1 MSSPP
6 CVDIAIVN
14 YFSARDVG
22 RCLQRLGPWRHGTIW
37 LIDNSHD
44 AAEAAALQQL
54 AGCLEWVRLVDA
66 GGNLGF
72 GRACNLAFERS
83 RSELFLLLNPD
94 AQAAPADLLVLAQAL
109 RDDPGLGA
117 VSPRMYW
124 NEARTFLLPEAFPQT
139 PWSAVAQVLAL
150 RFRGLTRQAARR
162 YLARQRRQMAAAAP
176 FDVGFLAGA
185 VMMVRRAAVAAAG
198 GLFDPAYFMFY
209 EDADLSLRLRRSGW
223 RLAVAPAAA
232 AVHEY
237 RHKAFKADMMARS
250 RDRYYRQCYPAFHA
264 LTGGLLRV
272 DRLARPVPPGWFDQS
287 AGRCRTLAE
296 FAGAT
301 AGAGVLALS
310 PSMSMMPA
318 LFRPAGQ
325 AGPLTP
331 AEWQLLEPAQYVAL
345 MQDAAAGALP
355 RWVHFERLP

>member
-1 MSSPP
+1 MSWLPAI
-6 CVDIAIVN
+6 DIAIVN

-22 RCLQRLGPWRHGTIW
+22 RCLERLGRWDHGTVW
-37 LIDNSHD
+37 LIDNSSDH
-44 AAEAAALQQL
+44 AEAAEVQQL
-54 AGCLEWVRLVDA
+54 AARRPWVRLIDA

-83 RSELFLLLNPD
+83 SSELFLLLNPD
-94 AQAAPADLLVLAQAL
+94 AQATPADLLTLAQAL
-109 RDDPGLGA
+109 RDDPRLGA

-139 PWSAVAQVLAL
+139 PWTALAQVLAF
-150 RFRGLTRQAARR
+150 RFRALTRQAAHR
-162 YLARQRRQMAAAAP
+162 YLARQRRRMAAAAT

-185 VMMVRRAAVAAAG
+185 VMMVRREAVDSAG
-198 GLFDPAYFMFY
+198 GLFDPCYFMFY
-209 EDADLSLRLRRSGW
+209 EDSDLSLRLRRSGW
-223 RLAVAPAAA
+223 RVAIVPAAA

-237 RHKAFKADMMARS
+237 RHKAFKADLMARS
-250 RDRYYRQCYPAFHA
+250 RDEYYRRRYPAFHA
-264 LTGGLLRV
+264 LTAALARV

-287 AGRCRTLAE
+287 AGSCRTLAE
-296 FAGAT
+296 FARAT

-318 LFRPAGQ
+318 LFRPDRAR
-325 AGPLTP
+325 PLSP
-331 AEWQLLEPAQYVAL
+331 EEWQLLEPAQYVAL
-345 MQDAAAGALP
+345 MQGAQAPAAA